1 MAARTFPLESVSE
14 LASMVGMDGVGAV
27 GDLIG
32 TTDTQFTTTTA
43 TTPGATRFI
52 TVGITTEEAHEATFA
67 AAPTRGTGLL
77 TEGTLASEAEFTEAK
92 RRGLSTETIA
102 LPEGTRNP
110 AVKAACAPAPSAV
123 TTVADRPGVFRHAGA
138 PASEAEERVVAQDLA
153 AAVAEAAG
161 IGNRWLVVSGHLA
174 KFWKMEKA
182 ICSK

>member
-1 MAARTFPLESVSE
+1 MAVHTCPLESVSE
-14 LASMVGMDGVGAV
+14 LASMAGTDGVGGV
-27 GDLIG
+27 GDFIC
-32 TTDTQFTTTTA
+32 TTDTQSTTTTA

-52 TVGITTEEAHEATFA
+52 TVGITTEEAHGATFA
-67 AAPTRGTGLL
+67 AAATPGIGLL
-77 TEGTLASEAEFTEAK
+77 TEGTSASEAELTEAK

-102 LPEGTRNP
+102 RLEGIRNP
-110 AVKAACAPAPSAV
+110 AVKAACAPVPSAV

-138 PASEAEERVVAQDLA
+138 PASEAEGSVVAEDLA

-161 IGNRWLVVSGHLA
+161 IANRRLVVSGRLA